1 MTTKTV
7 SIRAD
12 ADLLARIDEIA
23 ASQDRSRNWWI
34 NRQLEEAIAYDIRF
48 RAKVQEALGQVERG
62 EFASEDEIETIMTR
76 MRASA
81 E

>member
-34 NRQLEEAIAYDIRF
+34 NRQLEEAIAEE
-48 RAKVQEALGQVERG
+48 VQFSDLLIQSIADADSGRVSAHETVI
-62 EFASEDEIETIMTR
+62 SELRSKLSDR
-76 MRASA
+76 
-81 E
+81 